1 MSEAAQ
7 VIDFPS
13 TQTVEG
19 VLVQISIR
27 QWKGIKI
34 DRRVTDEVAIEK
46 TGSCQNVG
54 SYQKRL
60 FSQDALKNIGK
71 IASKAREL
79 NYLFTMPWSD
89 VGQRLLPAPQLFVFS
104 EKMKELKAKFEE
116 EVETFIRGYEKW
128 IKRSEGLLGAMFNP
142 GDYPSVAEV
151 RSKFSFDYY
160 FSEMPT
166 GDLRISMSEEDKASF
181 REQVLRD
188 NDQRLFAGVES
199 YIEKLAEKLK
209 HYRDKVCADRDDGKG
224 GIFRDSSLKEVGA
237 VTGMVRAMNLT
248 HDHRLM
254 SVIDDLE
261 KLAKEI
267 NDPFHAETVRNS
279 PNARANGRDK
289 ADDILKRMGFA

>member
-1 MSEAAQ
+1 MSEAANI
-7 VIDFPS
+7 IDFPS

-34 DRRVTDEVAIEK
+34 DRKVTDEVAVWK
-46 TGSCQNVG
+46 TGDCRSVG
-54 SYQKRL
+54 TYQKRL
-60 FSQDALKNIGK
+60 FSKDALGRIGAV
-71 IASKAREL
+71 ASKAREL

-104 EKMKELKAKFEE
+104 EKMKDLKANFEA

-128 IKRSEGLLGAMFNP
+128 IERSEARLGKMFNP

-160 FSEMPT
+160 FSEVPT

-188 NDQRLFAGVES
+188 NDQRLLAGVEA
-199 YIEKLAEKLK
+199 YIEKLAEKLR
-209 HYRDKVCADRDDGKG
+209 HYRDKVCADREGGKG
-224 GIFRDSSLKEVGA
+224 GIFRDSSLDEVGA

-254 SVIDDLE
+254 SVIDDIE
-261 KLAKEI
+261 KLAADI
-267 NDPFHAETVRNS
+267 NSPDYAETVRNS

>member
-1 MSEAAQ
+1 MSEAANI
-7 VIDFPS
+7 IDFPS

-34 DRRVTDEVAIEK
+34 DRNVTDEVAIEK
-46 TGSCQNVG
+46 TGECRNVG

-60 FSQDALKNIGK
+60 FSKDALGRIGAV
-71 IASKAREL
+71 ASKAREL

-104 EKMKELKAKFEE
+104 EKMKDLKANFEA

-128 IKRSEGLLGAMFNP
+128 IERSEVRLGNMFNP

-160 FSEMPT
+160 FSEVPT
-166 GDLRISMSEEDKASF
+166 GDLRIAMSEEDKASF

-199 YIEKLAEKLK
+199 YIEKLAEKLR
-209 HYRDKVCADRDDGKG
+209 HYRDKVCADREGGKG
-224 GIFRDSSLKEVGA
+224 GIFRDSSLDEVGA

-254 SVIDDLE
+254 SVIDDIE
-261 KLAKEI
+261 KLAADI
-267 NDPFHAETVRNS
+267 NSPDYAETVRNS

>member
-1 MSEAAQ
+1 MSEA
-7 VIDFPS
+7 VNIIDFPS

-34 DRRVTDEVAIEK
+34 DRNVTDEVAVEK
-46 TGSCQNVG
+46 TGSCRNVG

-60 FSQDALKNIGK
+60 FSKDALGRIGAV
-71 IASKAREL
+71 ASKAREL

-104 EKMKELKAKFEE
+104 EKMKDLKANFEA

-128 IKRSEGLLGAMFNP
+128 IERSEVRLGKMFNP

-160 FSEMPT
+160 FSEVPT
-166 GDLRISMSEEDKASF
+166 GDLRIAMSEEDKASF
-181 REQVLRD
+181 RKQVLAD
-188 NDQRLFAGVES
+188 NDQRLLAGVEA
-199 YIEKLAEKLK
+199 YIEKLAEKLR
-209 HYRDKVCADRDDGKG
+209 HYRDKVCADREGGKG
-224 GIFRDSSLKEVGA
+224 GIFRDSSLDEVGA

-254 SVIDDLE
+254 SVIDDIE
-261 KLAKEI
+261 KLAADI
-267 NDPFHAETVRNS
+267 NSPHYAETVRNS

>member
-1 MSEAAQ
+1 MSEAANI
-7 VIDFPS
+7 IDFPS

-34 DRRVTDEVAIEK
+34 DRNVTDEVAVEK
-46 TGSCQNVG
+46 TGSCRNVG

-60 FSQDALKNIGK
+60 FSKDALGRIGAV
-71 IASKAREL
+71 ASKAREL

-89 VGQRLLPAPQLFVFS
+89 IGQRLLPAPQLFVFS
-104 EKMKELKAKFEE
+104 EKMKDLKANFEA

-128 IKRSEGLLGAMFNP
+128 IERSEVRLGKMFNP
-142 GDYPSVAEV
+142 SDYPSVAEV

-160 FSEMPT
+160 FSEVPT
-166 GDLRISMSEEDKASF
+166 GDLRIAMSEEDKASF

-199 YIEKLAEKLK
+199 YIEKLADKLR

>member
-34 DRRVTDEVAIEK
+34 DRNVTDEVAIEK
-46 TGSCQNVG
+46 TGKCRNVG

-60 FSQDALKNIGK
+60 FSKDALGRIGAV
-71 IASKAREL
+71 ASKAREV

-89 VGQRLLPAPQLFVFS
+89 VGQGLLPAPQLFVFS
-104 EKMKELKAKFEE
+104 EKMKVLKADFEA

-128 IKRSEGLLGAMFNP
+128 IERSEARLGKMYNP

-160 FSEMPT
+160 FSEVPT
-166 GDLRISMSEEDKASF
+166 GDLRIARSEEDKASF

-199 YIEKLAEKLK
+199 YIEKLADKLR
-209 HYRDKVCADRDDGKG
+209 HYRDKVCADREDGKG

>member
-19 VLVQISIR
+19 ELVQISIR

-34 DRRVTDEVAIEK
+34 DRNVTDEVAVEK
-46 TGSCQNVG
+46 TGSCRNVG

-104 EKMKELKAKFEE
+104 EKMKAFKADFEK
-116 EVETFIRGYEKW
+116 EVEIFLTGYEGW

-160 FSEMPT
+160 FSEVPT
-166 GDLRISMSEEDKASF
+166 GDLRIAMSEEDKASF

-199 YIEKLAEKLK
+199 YIEKLADKLK